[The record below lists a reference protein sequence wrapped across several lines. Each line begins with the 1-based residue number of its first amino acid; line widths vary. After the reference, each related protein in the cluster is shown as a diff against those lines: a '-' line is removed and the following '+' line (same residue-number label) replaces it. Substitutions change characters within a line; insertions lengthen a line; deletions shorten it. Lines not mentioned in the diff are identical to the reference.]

1 MGNNPAWRKK
11 MGETRIAF
19 KIYGMDGQAAELEAV
34 VDTGATFTKIP
45 RALASVLGLQVKYE
59 TGVELGDGRI
69 VKRGLALAEVE
80 IEGVRRPVLVA
91 VGGEEEKPLIGYTTL
106 EVLGFKV
113 NPVTGRLERTIAIEY
128 KAEIPARLLP

>member
-1 MGNNPAWRKK
+1 

-45 RALASVLGLQVKYE
+45 RVLASVLGLQVKYE

>member
-1 MGNNPAWRKK
+1 

-45 RALASVLGLQVKYE
+45 RALASILGLQVKYE

>member
-1 MGNNPAWRKK
+1 

-19 KIYGMDGQAAELEAV
+19 RIYGMDGQAAELEAV

-45 RALASVLGLQVKYE
+45 RALASVLGLRVKYE
-59 TGVELGDGRI
+59 TDVELGDGRR

-106 EVLGFKV
+106 ELLGFKV
-113 NPVTGRLERTIAIEY
+113 NPITGKLGRTVAIEY
-128 KAEIPARLLP
+128 CIEGALHPNP